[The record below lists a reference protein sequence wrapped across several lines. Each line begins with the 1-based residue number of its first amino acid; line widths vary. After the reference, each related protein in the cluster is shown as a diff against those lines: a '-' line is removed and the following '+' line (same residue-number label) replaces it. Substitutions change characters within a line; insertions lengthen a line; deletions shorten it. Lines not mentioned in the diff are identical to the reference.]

1 MKNKLYSNIKGM
13 RRVGLLLIIIMLTVL
28 PCKASILEEA
38 ENTIGENGTIIYK
51 FQLPDDDEN
60 EQEETAEQKQQ
71 EQEDIT
77 SDDITADTNPPIVY
91 EDYDNYDYDKDYI
104 ISDMY
109 TDVLKGY
116 AEYNV
121 EEEEGIELEVPDFS
135 LITLN
140 IKKPVSIEEQNFS
153 HLKTTPLFI
162 QNQYSKLNSS
172 EYNIAPMYSSRT
184 KQMGA
189 FSAGTSFGQ
198 YIDTGDL
205 ENSSSIFSKYQYKR
219 FALTT
224 TYSRTLS
231 STDSTYT
238 DNLYFAPEL
247 RLNQYLTVIER
258 LSANPITK
266 NKKAEFILSINPFG
280 NRETDRLRLDLG
292 ASQSYDDKNNVLKS
306 QFRFYTIFKL

>member
-1 MKNKLYSNIKGM
+1 M
-13 RRVGLLLIIIMLTVL
+13 RRVGLLLIIFMLTIF
-28 PCKASILEEA
+28 PCKASILDEV
-38 ENTIGENGTIIYK
+38 ENTIGENGSVIYK
-51 FQLPDDDEN
+51 FQLPDEEE
-60 EQEETAEQKQQ
+60 EQPEEVQ
-71 EQEDIT
+71 EEDIT
-77 SDDITADTNPPIVY
+77 SDDVTADTNPPIIY
-91 EDYDNYDYDKDYI
+91 DEDYDYYGDEDYI

-153 HLKTTPLFI
+153 YLKSTPLFI

-172 EYNIAPMYSSRT
+172 EYNIAPMYATRS
-184 KQMGA
+184 KEMGA
-189 FSAGTSFGQ
+189 FSAGTTFGQ
-198 YIDTGDL
+198 YIDTGEL
-205 ENSSSIFSKYQYKR
+205 ENTSSIFSRYQYKR

-238 DNLYFAPEL
+238 DNLYFAPEF

-258 LSANPITK
+258 LSANPINK
-266 NKKAEFILSINPFG
+266 SKKAEFILSINPFG
-280 NRETDRLRLDLG
+280 NKETDRLRLDLG
-292 ASQSYDDKNNVLKS
+292 ASQTYDDEYNILKS
-306 QFRFYTIFKL
+306 QFRFYTVFKL